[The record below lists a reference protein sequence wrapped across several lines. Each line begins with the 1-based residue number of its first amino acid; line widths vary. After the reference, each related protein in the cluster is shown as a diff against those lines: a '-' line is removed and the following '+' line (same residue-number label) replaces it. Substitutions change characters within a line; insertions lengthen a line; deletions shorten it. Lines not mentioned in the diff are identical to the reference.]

1 MRDMRNKISGI
12 KKLHFKTAG
21 LIYILFF
28 FVFSFFPS
36 TSSALIGVKEG
47 DAPKEIILND
57 LQNNSVKVSDYYG
70 NKPVIL
76 IFWEQPLSKAFLDY
90 SMDELHFLSDYYEK
104 YHDKTGL
111 EVFGIY
117 TPEEGGK
124 IPEDEI
130 TKVRN
135 LIKTNK
141 IQFPILIDQGF
152 TFFQEYGVIALPTT
166 VMINKDGKIQFIYP
180 SFPQAAH
187 SLIADQVNIL
197 MGMAVPAKEEEIIK
211 GPDSK
216 AGRLYRYALQMYKKG
231 LAEQALSPLK
241 KSLELDP
248 ELAMSHNLMGIALW
262 KSGKSNEAS
271 EAFKKAVE
279 LEKDSMAAH
288 LNYCV
293 LLYEQ
298 EHYADMEK
306 TLKSF
311 SSAAAPLEVRRHY
324 LLGLVYRNTNR
335 IDEAIKELE
344 EASDIIDTL
353 ETEERKSVQ
362 FSDSYRVYLLRDL
375 SSLYHQRND
384 KDKTIELLRKA
395 VRVSLDL
402 EGKSES
408 IPLHER
414 KDIMTYE

>member
-1 MRDMRNKISGI
+1 MRHIISGI

-21 LIYILFF
+21 LMYLLFF
-28 FVFSFFPS
+28 VLTLLPS

-70 NKPVIL
+70 KKPVIL
-76 IFWEQPLSKAFLDY
+76 VFWEQPLSKAFLDY
-90 SMDELHFLSDYYEK
+90 SMDELHFLSDYYDK
-104 YHDKTGL
+104 YHEETGL

-117 TPEEGGK
+117 TPEEDGK
-124 IPEDEI
+124 IPEEEI
-130 TKVRN
+130 SKVSN

-141 IQFPILIDQGF
+141 INFPILLDQGF

-166 VMINKDGKIQFIYP
+166 VMVNKNGTVQFIYP
-180 SFPQAAH
+180 SFPLSARP
-187 SLIADQVNIL
+187 LIADQVKIL
-197 MGMAVPAKEEEIIK
+197 MGMVVPAQEQEAIK

-216 AGRLYRYALQMYKKG
+216 SGRLYRYALQMYKKG
-231 LAEQALSPLK
+231 LTEHALSPLK

-248 ELAMSHNLMGIALW
+248 DMAMSHNLMGIALW
-262 KSGKSNEAS
+262 KSGKSNEAG

-279 LEKDSMAAH
+279 LEKDNMAAH

-311 SSAAAPLEVRRHY
+311 SSAAAPLEIRRHY
-324 LLGLVYRNTNR
+324 LLGLLYRNTNR

-344 EASDIIDTL
+344 EASEIIDTL
-353 ETEERKSVQ
+353 ETEERKSGL
-362 FSDSYRVYLLRDL
+362 FSDSYKVYLLRDL
-375 SSLYHQRND
+375 SSLYLERND
-384 KDKTIELLRKA
+384 KDKAIELLRKA

-408 IPLHER
+408 VSLHER